1 MLEVYDVIETAIE
14 SLARS
19 GRLVRI
25 REMGLGYMPVVRAA
39 LCGAVAALLLTY
51 GKYYWWALNTVFT
64 LGFRWIGN
72 RAVPLEP
79 PPPFDLFVFSIPV
92 TLGLLAAGA
101 LLSVVRRWSVR
112 HGRLLVIQVGPIAQL
127 RAGWHVPLGFLL
139 TAALVFAFGS
149 PMQTFSTSLGY
160 LVLAVTSLVLVIA
173 WEMVHDLLIPVFLHS
188 KERARAM
195 IEYDLK
201 EALAQ
206 DETAVRWQ
214 VHHIRYDAG
223 SQSAVLTGEFP
234 SPEAHKRVEEVAL
247 RVKGVRA
254 VRLIEGESPS
264 RVARPA

>member
-1 MLEVYDVIETAIE
+1 
-14 SLARS
+14 
-19 GRLVRI
+19 
-25 REMGLGYMPVVRAA
+25 
-39 LCGAVAALLLTY
+39 
-51 GKYYWWALNTVFT
+51 
-64 LGFRWIGN
+64 
-72 RAVPLEP
+72 
-79 PPPFDLFVFSIPV
+79 
-92 TLGLLAAGA
+92 
-101 LLSVVRRWSVR
+101 
-112 HGRLLVIQVGPIAQL
+112 
-127 RAGWHVPLGFLL
+127 
-139 TAALVFAFGS
+139 
-149 PMQTFSTSLGY
+149 
-160 LVLAVTSLVLVIA
+160 
-173 WEMVHDLLIPVFLHS
+173 
-188 KERARAM
+188 M